1 MPTLWRYLLKQFF
14 KVFLLTTISFILI
27 LFVTR
32 LKEIAR
38 IVALT
43 PQIKYIF
50 LFILN
55 IIPYILPIAIPIA
68 CLLSVILLYQKLSHT
83 HELTAMRCS
92 GFSLFTLTFPVLS
105 VAMLLSFA
113 NFFVISELT
122 TQSQL
127 YSKKLINELITQN
140 PFYMLE
146 HKNRLKMR
154 DFYVDMLVE
163 ERGRS
168 ANHLFFIA
176 PDKSDKHLNLISIKK
191 LEVKDDQLFA
201 PSINI
206 ISHITSK
213 DSDGHEHLVI
223 ENEKNIRTSATDLA
237 KMIKNTHFHLYPHHC
252 SMPFLL
258 ISIKNIKEKIIAAK
272 NRNDLKEVS
281 KLKQSQSKNYSEI
294 AKRISIGI
302 AAFSFTL
309 LGISFAIEI
318 GRNRKRKNF
327 FIMVSLTIFSLICLF
342 TGKIFDRHFILAS
355 FIYFVPHVIILMTS
369 LWGLSRVARGI
380 E

>member
-14 KVFLLTTISFILI
+14 KVFFLTTISFILV

-43 PQIKYIF
+43 PDFKYIF

-68 CLLSVILLYQKLSHT
+68 SLLSVILLYQRLSHT

-92 GFSLFTLTFPVLS
+92 GFSLFSLTFPILS
-105 VAMLLSFA
+105 VALFLSLV
-113 NFFVISELT
+113 NFYVISELT

-127 YSKKLINELITQN
+127 FSKKLINELITKN
-140 PFYMLE
+140 PFYLLE
-146 HKNRLKMR
+146 HKSRLKMR
-154 DFYVDMLVE
+154 DFYVDMLIE
-163 ERGRS
+163 ERGKS
-168 ANHLFFIA
+168 AHHLFFIT
-176 PDKSDKHLNLISIKK
+176 PDKTDQHLNLISIKK
-191 LEVKDDQLFA
+191 LEVKDDELFA
-201 PSINI
+201 PSVNI
-206 ISHITSK
+206 ISHIK
-213 DSDGHEHLVI
+213 NKEGDEKRHLVI
-223 ENEKNIRTSATDLA
+223 ENEKNIHTSATDLA
-237 KMIKNTHFHLYPHHC
+237 KLIKNSHFHLYPYHC

-258 ISIKNIKEKIIAAK
+258 ISI
-272 NRNDLKEVS
+272 RNLKEQLVLA
-281 KLKQSQSKNYSEI
+281 KLKGDSKEVKKLKEAQSKNYCEI
-294 AKRISIGI
+294 SKRISIGI
-302 AAFSFTL
+302 SAFTFTL

-342 TGKIFDRHFILAS
+342 TGKIFDRYFILATA
-355 FIYFVPHVIILMTS
+355 IYFVPHLIILITS